1 MLRNSQSF
9 KLLTSLRKMD
19 VLFFFKKKRKPDPR
33 TFFSSFHFFRALL
46 ASRTKNVTSMLGSDF
61 HCHYSS
67 KVYKLG
73 LRSSILECLTSKQL
87 SILLKMSKSYLP
99 NFDVSKYFRQKLNK
113 QTKKKDLFLENA
125 MKNIILR

>member
-1 MLRNSQSF
+1 MLRNSHCLQACQKWMIF
-9 KLLTSLRKMD
+9 LKN
-19 VLFFFKKKRKPDPR
+19 RKPDPR
-33 TFFSSFHFFRALL
+33 TFLSSFHFFRALL
-46 ASRTKNVTSMLGSDF
+46 ASRTKNVISMLGSDF

-113 QTKKKDLFLENA
+113 QTKKDLFLENA